1 MHAGDPVRDEGLY
14 LYVRFNDTDDVA
26 ADTVFYGVGD
36 EALAQSLL
44 RLFDKEYA
52 DTERGPTFLL
62 KAASEISD
70 EERILL
76 DEQIDDLEIYADP
89 DPGVYDPQ
97 PSHETWLRA
106 TFSRRAARWVEI
118 IQSRLKKPPA
128 TGSTENP
135 TPEDA
140 LAESPAMPEEDR
152 RVSGLALLML
162 LAQAYYKM
170 LECATSAACGVVD
183 MELNHSYLWV
193 TTSLTNLLKNHVD
206 LKDFPV
212 KFEPIFPNLFP
223 TTIRDIDW
231 DDMVAPDAERLLST
245 VQKFVHDKGIYEPE
259 KGSPA
264 WTFVELF
271 RPSVETAIEQAVA
284 YNERMRHFLQRALND
299 TSAEAS
305 IPTRGPI
312 SAAGPSNAGRD
323 MPNAASILDSFDRL
337 ILSAMHE
344 FEYDPFRSR
353 DGIRPRISPVPI
365 YLIYAATVSLS
376 KQRIDGRRQ
385 PMIEVDVH
393 ARVEALKSLGFVRD
407 GDRNW
412 QEFSCR
418 AMRDGRFID
427 VESELGDGPRSS
439 ESRPECT
446 IARILYREYI
456 VCFGDLSDFNAA
468 LETAGYNESD
478 ADCLNIFHSVLG
490 SFRHLSWYYYDEA
503 SKKEHFKNVGI
514 PYHEELSSYG
524 LCYALTPSGIAAVR
538 NTRTET
544 SDRQIEAGPGKQADL
559 KQAAD
564 SAPDD
569 RYEWAHQAE
578 FVRATNQVLGDRT
591 LNKGVLSRACADKHI
606 ETNGKTGRGSLVQV
620 SSFLAW
626 IRKREKIGADEQT
639 QIRNAIIGEITARN
653 SKRNPRIQVAPPL
666 S

>member
-1 MHAGDPVRDEGLY
+1 MHAGDPVRDEGSY
-14 LYVRFNDTDDVA
+14 LYVRFNDTGDVA
-26 ADTVFYGVGD
+26 ADTVFYGVSD

-97 PSHETWLRA
+97 PSHVTWLRA

-140 LAESPAMPEEDR
+140 LAESLAMPEEDR

-299 TSAEAS
+299 TSAKAN

-312 SAAGPSNAGRD
+312 NAAAAPEPGRD
-323 MPNAASILDSFDRL
+323 VPNAASLLDSFDRL

-344 FEYDPFRSR
+344 FEYDPCRSR
-353 DGIRPRISPVPI
+353 HGPRPRLSPVPL
-365 YLIYAATVSLS
+365 YLIYAATIPLS
-376 KQRIDGRRQ
+376 KQRIEGRRE
-385 PMIEVDVH
+385 PMIEADVH
-393 ARVEALKSLGFVRD
+393 ARVEALKTLGFVRD
-407 GDRNW
+407 GERNW
-412 QEFSCR
+412 QEFSFR
-418 AMRDGRFID
+418 TMRDGRFID
-427 VESELGDGPRSS
+427 VDSELGDGPRSS
-439 ESRPECT
+439 KSRPECT
-446 IARILYREYI
+446 IAQIPYRKYT
-456 VCFGDLSDFNAA
+456 VRFGDCSNFDAA
-468 LETAGYNESD
+468 LETAGYNEPD
-478 ADCLNIFHSVLG
+478 ADHQKIFKSVMR
-490 SFRHLSWYYYDEA
+490 SFPQLSWYYYDEV
-503 SKKEHFKNVGI
+503 SKKEHRKNVGI
-514 PYHEELSSYG
+514 PYREELSSFG
-524 LCYALTPSGIAAVR
+524 LCYALTPSGIAIARAASTQAGDSAGTTGRDRDSAV
-538 NTRTET
+538 TPM
-544 SDRQIEAGPGKQADL
+544 SDDKYEWARQIEL
-559 KQAAD
+559 
-564 SAPDD
+564 
-569 RYEWAHQAE
+569 
-578 FVRATNQVLGDRT
+578 VRATDQVLGAGT
-591 LNKGVLSRACADKHI
+591 LDKGVLSRACSEGHI
-606 ETNGKTGRGSLVQV
+606 ETNDRPGKARRARVH
-620 SSFLAW
+620 SFLTW
-626 IRKREKIGADEQT
+626 VRKHFDIDTEELKQV
-639 QIRNAIIGEITARN
+639 RNAVIGEISARN
-653 SKRNPRIQVAPPL
+653 S
-666 S
+666 